1 MSAEKFHRLIMLFSF
16 LICVFIYVDTYWVP
30 LKNST
35 EIIEAKKYYAS
46 VDGHSRPAS
55 SVELATDKRN
65 FDVPVE
71 FCQVVNKNDTIV
83 VQSSILTNSVQK
95 AQLNKDG
102 NISTYAIGFVRG
114 MMGFLYLLLVT
125 IGLVILFSLYSYL
138 KNIQG
143 RRSITF
149 VLLICTLS
157 LLFFHIGIDIF

>member
-1 MSAEKFHRLIMLFSF
+1 MSAEKFHRLIMIFSF
-16 LICVFIYVDTYWVP
+16 LICVFIYIDSYWVP

-46 VDGHSRPAS
+46 VDGHNRSTSA
-55 SVELATDKRN
+55 VELATDKRN
-65 FDVPVE
+65 FDVPDE
-71 FCQVVNKNDTIV
+71 FCQVVNKNDTII

-95 AQLNKDG
+95 AQVNKDG
-102 NISTYAIGFVRG
+102 TIATYAIGFVRG

-125 IGLVILFSLYSYL
+125 IGIVILFSLYSYL
-138 KNIQG
+138 KNTQG